1 MVARANAASTRVS
14 QNGRPVEFGNSLIL
28 ISAGL
33 ILLSIFAGILSSRV
47 GAPLLL
53 VFLALGMLAGEDGPG
68 GIEFD
73 DFGAAYI
80 IGAVSLSIVLFDG
93 GLRTSVATLR
103 TAAAPAL
110 LLATVGVVL
119 TAIVVAVAAHL
130 VLDLNWAGAL
140 LIGST
145 IASTDAAAV
154 FFLLQSGGINL
165 ARRVRAT
172 LEAESGLN
180 DPMAVFM
187 TIACIEYITSGTK
200 LMGWPEVGHFVLEF
214 GIQMIGGAI
223 AGLAGGFALV
233 ALINRLRLDA
243 GLYPILALAGALL
256 IFSGTQLVG
265 ASGFLAV
272 YLASVVVGNRRHR
285 ARQVIERFQDGI
297 AWLSQIAMFV
307 MLGLLVTPHLLL
319 DSVLSALVIAG
330 VLIFVA
336 RPIAT
341 LACLFPFGFRKREQA
356 FVAWVGLRGAVP
368 IFLASMPVLANVPQA
383 RLYFDVAFVVVC
395 VSLIVQGW
403 TVATAAHFLRLALP
417 PAPAAPHRYDID
429 LPTDVG
435 RDMVAF
441 AVQDGS
447 LSTRLRASDIAA
459 QTGIEIVAVIRDGE
473 MRQADSIWRF
483 LPGDQVLLL
492 AGDDATAKLD
502 PIFGTLQ
509 ESRHAEE
516 EAAVLGEFV
525 IDPDAKMGEL
535 AEAYEFPVPPGDRD
549 LTAAEFLRRH
559 RRRKPEAG
567 DRFRVGPI
575 EFVVRTVEDDRITR
589 IGIELDPEGASPL
602 SRDSLR
608 LWFSHLT
615 DALRRKP

>member
-1 MVARANAASTRVS
+1 M
-14 QNGRPVEFGNSLIL
+14 EFGNSLIL

-33 ILLSIFAGILSSRV
+33 ILLSIFAGLLSSRV

-53 VFLALGMLAGEDGPG
+53 VFLALGMMAGEDGPG
-68 GIEFD
+68 GIQFS

-80 IGAVSLSIVLFDG
+80 IGATSLAIVLFDG
-93 GLRTSVATLR
+93 GLRTPLATLR
-103 TAAAPAL
+103 TAAAPAAM
-110 LLATVGVVL
+110 LATVGVAL
-119 TAIVVAVAAHL
+119 TAGIVAVAAHFL
-130 VLDLNWAGAL
+130 LDMSWIGAL

-180 DPMAVFM
+180 DPMAVFL
-187 TIACIEYITSGTK
+187 TISCIELIA
-200 LMGWPEVGHFVLEF
+200 
-214 GIQMIGGAI
+214 GGALTLGWGDAGGLVVKFIFEMAGGGI
-223 AGLAGGFALV
+223 AGIAGGYAMV
-233 ALINRLRLDA
+233 TLINRLKLDS
-243 GLYPILALAGALL
+243 GLYPIFALAAALF
-256 IFSGTQLVG
+256 IFAGTQTAG
-265 ASGFLAV
+265 ASGYLAV
-272 YLASVVVGNRRHR
+272 YLAGVVVGNRRHR

-307 MLGLLVTPHLLL
+307 MLGLLVTPHLLVASL
-319 DSVLSALVIAG
+319 LPALAIAG

-341 LACLFPFGFRKREQA
+341 VLCLLPFGFRRREQA
-356 FVAWVGLRGAVP
+356 FVAWVGLRGAIP
-368 IFLASMPVLANVPQA
+368 IFLASIPVMANVPQA
-383 RLYFDVAFVVVC
+383 RLYFDIAFVVVF

-403 TVATAAHFLRLALP
+403 TVATMAHFLRIALP
-417 PAPAAPHRYDID
+417 PEPAPPARYDID

-441 AVQDGS
+441 AVQEGS
-447 LSTRLRASDIAA
+447 LSSRLRASDIVER
-459 QTGIEIVAVIRDGE
+459 TGIEIVAVIREGE
-473 MRQADSIWRF
+473 MRQADAVWRF
-483 LPGDQVLLL
+483 LPGDQVLVL
-492 AGDDATAKLD
+492 AGPDGMAKLD
-502 PIFGTLQ
+502 PIFGAPQ

-516 EAAVLGEFV
+516 EESVLGEFV
-525 IDPDAKMGEL
+525 IDPAAKMGEL
-535 AEAYEFPVPPGDRD
+535 AEAYEFPVPVGDRD

-559 RRRKPEAG
+559 RRRKPETG

-575 EFVVRTVEDDRITR
+575 EFVVRAIEGGQITR
-589 IGIELDPEGASPL
+589 IGIELDPEGAAPL
-602 SRDSLR
+602 SRDSMR
-608 LWFSHLT
+608 LWFGHLT